1 MWGWP
6 LFCSTNSIQIP
17 FCARG
22 IGLSRKWLPISA
34 EPLSYCLYHSII
46 WTFLADLLTWWQFD
60 SLFGIPRSATGHK
73 GAKP

>member
-1 MWGWP
+1 MGP
-6 LFCSTNSIQIP
+6 SFLLRNRPHRST
-17 FCARG
+17 FALEVDWLAG
-22 IGLSRKWLPISA
+22 KWLQMSA

-60 SLFGIPRSATGHK
+60 SLFGIPRSTTGQK